1 MRFPALVLI
10 LSVAAVAQEG
20 PQVRTAP
27 GPGGPG
33 PERRADRRIAEAEP
47 KVERPTKAELK
58 LAAEL
63 IDRAQALTNDLNDTD
78 RAYVLAKIAELTAK
92 RDPQTSKTRAE
103 EAFKLAANANDSASS
118 QIQMSAMMA
127 VSQNDLD
134 RALQMLSE
142 MPAQRPRADGSAAP
156 DIRGAAATML
166 FTRAFTKEGMA
177 SVEKL
182 QSAARQMGENGFYPY
197 MAVAQVLRGV
207 GEKDKDRAQTIAM
220 DAVAFVNR
228 RQLSGMESQ
237 QITMFLR
244 SAREFISRPM
254 MKEILERIVK
264 EALETAKQSDGTQVA
279 ASFESEDGQSA
290 QLNSMATLMIFQ
302 LMPMIRDVDP
312 DWAKQLED
320 QSEELKRVAALMGS
334 GQRTSIMIGARNTGG
349 PNGPNGGDRDFRD
362 ELQAMSVDELASRDP
377 QRAMETAQS
386 IKDPTV
392 RVAAIARASA
402 AGTDEAA
409 KEKALKD
416 AKDALAQA
424 TDPRDKLTI
433 LSGLAQAQAALK
445 DEEGLATTLQQS
457 FVLADDMFRR
467 SVDRTPAGG
476 AWMRPGVQATTSMVR
491 AGARKS
497 PKIFA
502 DKIDG
507 VRHQPLKALLLLSAA
522 EALDPESRSNSGPQF
537 RFQFSN

>member
-1 MRFPALVLI
+1 M
-10 LSVAAVAQEG
+10 
-20 PQVRTAP
+20 
-27 GPGGPG
+27 
-33 PERRADRRIAEAEP
+33 DRRIAEAEP
-47 KVERPTKAELK
+47 KVEKPTKAELK
-58 LAAEL
+58 LAADL
-63 IDRAQALTNDLNDTD
+63 IDRAQALTSDLNDTD
-78 RAYVLAKIAELTAK
+78 RAYVLAKMAELTAK
-92 RDPQTSKTRAE
+92 RKPEQSKTWAE
-103 EAFKLAANANDSASS
+103 EAFKLAANSNNAASG
-118 QIQMSAMMA
+118 QVQMSAMMA

-142 MPAQRPRADGSAAP
+142 MPAQRPRSDGSVAP

-166 FTRAFTKEGMA
+166 FSRAFTKEGMS
-177 SVEKL
+177 SVDKL

-207 GEKDKDRAQTIAM
+207 GEKDKDRAQGIAM

-228 RQLSGMESQ
+228 RQLTGMESQ
-237 QITMFLR
+237 QVTMFLQ
-244 SAREFISRPM
+244 SAREFIPRPM
-254 MKEILERIVK
+254 MKEILERVVK

-279 ASFESEDGQSA
+279 ASFENENGQSA

-320 QSEELKRVAALMGS
+320 QSEELKRVSALMS
-334 GQRTSIMIGARNTGG
+334 NGQRTNIMIGARNNGG
-349 PNGPNGGDRDFRD
+349 PNGPNGNERDFRD
-362 ELQAMSVDELASRDP
+362 ELQAMSVDELAARDP
-377 QRAMETAQS
+377 QRAMETAQA

-392 RVAAIARASA
+392 RVSAIARASA
-402 AGTDEAA
+402 AGNNAEE
-409 KEKALKD
+409 KEKALKA
-416 AKDALAQA
+416 AKDALAAA

-433 LSGLAQAQAALK
+433 LSGLAQAQASLK

-457 FVLADDMFRR
+457 FVIADDMFRR
-467 SVDRTPAGG
+467 SVDRIPASG
-476 AWMRPGVQATTSMVR
+476 AWMRPGVQLTTNMVR

-497 PKIFA
+497 PQTFSE
-502 DKIDG
+502 KIDS

-537 RFQFSN
+537 RFQFN

>member
-1 MRFPALVLI
+1 MRFPALL
-10 LSVAAVAQEG
+10 LFCSLAAAQTAE
-20 PQVRTAP
+20 VRTAP
-27 GPGGPG
+27 NAGN
-33 PERRADRRIAEAEP
+33 PERRSDRRIAEAEP
-47 KVERPTKAELK
+47 KIEKPTKAELK

-63 IDRAQALTNDLNDTD
+63 IDRAQALANDLSDTD
-78 RAYVLAKIAELTAK
+78 RAYVLAKMAELTAK
-92 RDPQTSKTRAE
+92 RSPEESKTRAE
-103 EAFKLAANANDSASS
+103 EAFKLAANSNDTAAS

-127 VSQNDLD
+127 ISQNDLD

-142 MPAQRPRADGSAAP
+142 MPAQRPRSDGSMSP
-156 DIRGAAATML
+156 DIRGAAAAML
-166 FTRAFTKEGMA
+166 FTRAFSKEGMV

-182 QSAARQMGENGFYPY
+182 QASARQMGENGFYPY
-197 MAVAQVLRGV
+197 MAVAQLLRGV
-207 GEKDKDRAQTIAM
+207 GEKDKDRAQSIAM
-220 DAVAFVNR
+220 DAVAFINR
-228 RQLSGMESQ
+228 RPLSGLESQ
-237 QITMFLR
+237 QVTMFLQ
-244 SAREFISRPM
+244 SAREFIPRPM
-254 MKEILERIVK
+254 MKEILDRVVK
-264 EALETAKQSDGTQVA
+264 DALEAAKHSDGTQVA
-279 ASFESEDGQSA
+279 ASFQTEDGQSA

-334 GQRTSIMIGARNTGG
+334 GQRTSIMIGARNGGPTG
-349 PNGPNGGDRDFRD
+349 PNGNQRDFRD
-362 ELQAMSVDELASRDP
+362 ELQAMSVDELAARDP
-377 QRAMETAQS
+377 QRAMETAQA

-416 AKDALAQA
+416 ANDALAQA

-433 LSGLAQAQAALK
+433 LSGLAQAQASLN
-445 DEEGLATTLQQS
+445 DDDGLAVTLQQS
-457 FVLADDMFRR
+457 FNLADDMFRR
-467 SVDRTPAGG
+467 SVDKTPDGG
-476 AWMRPGVQATTSMVR
+476 AWMRPGVQAATSMVR
-491 AGARKS
+491 GIARKS
-497 PKIFA
+497 PRVVTEKL
-502 DKIDG
+502 DS